1 MTAWAAEQTAV
12 SAVRAPAAIGS
23 SATRWLRPELITLP
37 IAARRCIVRS
47 ALNGATLELSAGE
60 HAVLTSCDG
69 WRTIAEHEARAA
81 AHLSAPPEHRAAI
94 RELLERCA
102 QRGLLVSAPEL
113 VSRFGVPSN
122 GRPAAFGGVVIRTC
136 DRPRLLAR
144 LLASAAALEA
154 RVGERHRWIV
164 VDDSHDRA
172 SEQANR
178 AAIATARSL
187 DIAHYDHAAADA
199 FQEELIAEFPRAA
212 REIAWLL
219 APAAPGEKT
228 YGRALNHALLRL
240 ASRAFVSVDDDV
252 QLEPRRAPLEDAGF
266 AVSDRVDELTWYE
279 NEESLLRHCPP
290 VDLDPIAQH
299 AQWLGL
305 PMADAWLRAERE
317 SGSLAV
323 MEIAAYAAGEFAPD
337 ARITLTRSH
346 SCGDP
351 GSAVVPLH
359 FFTLPPRSR
368 QWLESNPGAVAY
380 ALDQRINWRG
390 DTRLRLTPGLS
401 LTMTTIAGMDNS
413 RLLPPTVR
421 SERNEDVLLG
431 ELAQWVHRSA
441 WQVDLPFGVLH
452 LREPAKR
459 WTRASDPVAPR
470 TKGLLPFVIA
480 HFARNKSAVAAVRP
494 EQRLAAAA
502 ASLAGLAAAS
512 DAELEKL
519 LLEHAAEEKSR
530 TLFSI
535 RTQLED
541 VTLPAAWRELL
552 EPWLASPMFSLDDA
566 TLRARAPPAAAV
578 RAVSD
583 AYARALLVWPQLWEF
598 CRERKR

>member
-1 MTAWAAEQTAV
+1 MTAWAAEPIAV
-12 SAVRAPAAIGS
+12 SAARASLSFGS
-23 SATRWLRPELITLP
+23 PSARWLRPELVTLP
-37 IAARRCIVRS
+37 IAARRCIVRN

-60 HAVLTSCDG
+60 HAMLTACEG
-69 WRTIAEHEARAA
+69 WRTIAEHEAHAA
-81 AHLSAPPEHRAAI
+81 AQLAVLQEHRPAV
-94 RELLERCA
+94 RELLERCV
-102 QRGLLVSAPEL
+102 QRGLLVSVPEL
-113 VSRFGVPSN
+113 VSRFGAPSN
-122 GRPAAFGGVVIRTC
+122 ARAAPFGGVVIRTS

-144 LLASAAALEA
+144 LLASAVALEA
-154 RVGERHRWIV
+154 RVEEKHRWIV
-164 VDDSHDRA
+164 IDDSHDPGN
-172 SEQANR
+172 EQANR
-178 AAIATARSL
+178 AAIANASSL
-187 DIAHYDHAAADA
+187 DITHYDHAAQDA
-199 FQEELIAEFPRAA
+199 FQDTLVCEFPRAA

-240 ASRAFVSVDDDV
+240 AGRAFVSVDDDV
-252 QLEPRRAPLEDAGF
+252 QLEPRRPPLADAGF
-266 AVSDRVDELTWYE
+266 AVSDQVDELTWYE
-279 NEESLLRHCPP
+279 SEESLLRHCPP
-290 VDLDPIAQH
+290 ADLDPIAQH

-317 SGSLAV
+317 SGPLAV
-323 MEIAAYAAGEFAPD
+323 MAIAASGAGEFAPD

-368 QWLESNPGAVAY
+368 QWLESNPGAIAY

-390 DTRLRLTPGLS
+390 DSRLRLTPGLS
-401 LTMTTIAGMDNS
+401 LTMTTLAGLDNS
-413 RLLPPTVR
+413 RLLPPTAR

-441 WQVDLPFGVLH
+441 WQVDLPFGALH
-452 LREPAKR
+452 LREPVKR

-480 HFARNKSAVAAVRP
+480 HFARNKSAVAPVRP

-502 ASLAGLAAAS
+502 TSLADLAAAS
-512 DAELEKL
+512 DADLENR

-530 TLFSI
+530 ALFSI

-541 VTLPAAWRELL
+541 ATLPAAWRDLL
-552 EPWLASPMFSLDDA
+552 EPWLASPMFSLDEA
-566 TLRARAPPAAAV
+566 TLRARTPPTAAV
-578 RAVSD
+578 RALID
-583 AYARALLVWPQLWEF
+583 AYARALLIWPQLWEF
-598 CRERKR
+598 CRKRNR